1 VYLSLHGDHRKYWL
15 TLEPDVAEIL
25 PFGLRAKGM
34 SIYVTTQ
41 SVSLAFNQY
50 VNPVAL
56 TAIGKSAS
64 TNFT

>member
-34 SIYVTTQ
+34 SIYV
-41 SVSLAFNQY
+41 SLAFNQY